1 MSGSF
6 YSLFIFL
13 EVRGIDQIGSFFEK
27 KKKKLIL
34 ILSETFFHWKKSGC
48 KIQTFIPYYHQYKKE
63 NELKMYLFCSDY
75 SEMFCCQLISV
86 EW

>member
-13 EVRGIDQIGSFFEK
+13 GVRGIDQIGSFFEK

-34 ILSETFFHWKKSGC
+34 ILSETFFH
-48 KIQTFIPYYHQYKKE
+48 
-63 NELKMYLFCSDY
+63 
-75 SEMFCCQLISV
+75 
-86 EW
+86 